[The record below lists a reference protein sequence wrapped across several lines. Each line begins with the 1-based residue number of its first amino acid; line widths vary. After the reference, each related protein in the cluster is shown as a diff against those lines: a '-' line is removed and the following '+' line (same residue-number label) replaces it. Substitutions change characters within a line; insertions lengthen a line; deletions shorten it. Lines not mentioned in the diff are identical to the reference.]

1 MKQNSLFILAFALLA
16 VGCSGPLPSVTTP
29 TAGTVTGPDSQEP
42 PVTADAGLPI
52 QGREV
57 TAATPPAP
65 GGAPVAPAADIFTV
79 ARGMGFASRRDP
91 FALMRGEI
99 NFDREQTAARLLNES
114 GTWRTDYEP
123 QPDVEEDSFREP
135 VPAPNW
141 RVSGVVI
148 SDSVLALIDTGTRVY
163 DVRPG
168 QTVPET
174 EWVVVAIDEESVLL
188 RHRRD
193 VEPKEVRINLQSQI
207 FGIPGADGGQGGG
220 GQFGPGGGQGGPQ
233 GGFGG
238 GNRGGGADGDAADG
252 DFGGRRGG

>member
-1 MKQNSLFILAFALLA
+1 MKKNSTFILAFALLA
-16 VGCSGPLPSVTTP
+16 VGCSGPLPTVTVP
-29 TAGTVTGPDSQEP
+29 TASQVTGADATEP
-42 PVTADAGLPI
+42 PVTAEAGLPI
-52 QGREV
+52 LGREAAP
-57 TAATPPAP
+57 AATP
-65 GGAPVAPAADIFTV
+65 GGAPATPVVDIFTV
-79 ARGMGFASRRDP
+79 ARGMNFASRRDP

-99 NFDREQTAARLLNES
+99 SFDREQTAARLLNET

-123 QPDVEEDSFREP
+123 QPDVEPDSFKEP
-135 VPAPNW
+135 VLVPNW

-148 SDSVLALIDTGTRVY
+148 SDSVLALIDTGARVY

-220 GQFGPGGGQGGPQ
+220 GQFGPGGPGGP
-233 GGFGG
+233 G
-238 GNRGGGADGDAADG
+238 GNRGGQDPEGD
-252 DFGGRRGG
+252 R